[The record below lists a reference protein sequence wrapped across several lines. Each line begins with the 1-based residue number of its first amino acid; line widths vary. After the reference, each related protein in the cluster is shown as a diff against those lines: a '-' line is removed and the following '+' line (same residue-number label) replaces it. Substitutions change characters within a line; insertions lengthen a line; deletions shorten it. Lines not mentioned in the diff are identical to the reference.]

1 MKPAGVKAIKEE
13 LKIRSREE
21 LTELC
26 LNLSKFKKENKEL
39 LTYLLFEAEDENYF
53 IEGIKE
59 EIKTQFEEVNRKSYY
74 YVKKSIRK
82 ILRNTKKNIRYS
94 KKKQTEVEL
103 ILFFCKMLVEF
114 SPSIKKSIPLTN
126 IFEREILRVQKIILL
141 LDPDLQHDY
150 GIEIDDM
157 HENKK
162 I

>member
-21 LTELC
+21 LIELC

-39 LTYLLFEAEDENYF
+39 LTYLLFEADDENYF
-53 IEGIKE
+53 IKGIKE

-103 ILFFCKMLVEF
+103 ILFFCKMLGEF
-114 SPSIKKSIPLTN
+114 SPSIKKSIPLKN
-126 IFEREILRVQKIILL
+126 IFEREIQRVQKIILS
-141 LDPDLQHDY
+141 LDPDLQYDY
-150 GIEIDDM
+150 RIEID
-157 HENKK
+157 ELQKK
-162 I
+162 C

>member
-21 LTELC
+21 LIELC

-39 LTYLLFEAEDENYF
+39 LTYLLFEADDENYF
-53 IEGIKE
+53 IKGIKE

-94 KKKQTEVEL
+94 KTV
-103 ILFFCKMLVEF
+103 
-114 SPSIKKSIPLTN
+114 SYTH
-126 IFEREILRVQKIILL
+126 LRA
-141 LDPDLQHDY
+141 
-150 GIEIDDM
+150 
-157 HENKK
+157 HET
-162 I
+162 

>member
-39 LTYLLFEAEDENYF
+39 LTYLLFEADDENYF
-53 IEGIKE
+53 IQGIKE
-59 EIKTQFEEVNRKSYY
+59 EIMTQFEEVNRKSYY

-103 ILFFCKMLVEF
+103 ILFFCKMLGEF

-126 IFEREILRVQKIILL
+126 IFDREILRVKKIILS
-141 LDPDLQHDY
+141 LDPDLQYDY
-150 GIEIDDM
+150 RIEID
-157 HENKK
+157 ELKNNK
-162 I
+162 

>member
-21 LTELC
+21 LIELC

-39 LTYLLFEAEDENYF
+39 LTYLLFDADDENYF
-53 IEGIKE
+53 IKGIKE
-59 EIKTQFEEVNRKSYY
+59 EIKTQFDEVNRKSYY

-103 ILFFCKMLVEF
+103 ILFFCKMLGEF
-114 SPSIKKSIPLTN
+114 SPSIKKSIPLKN
-126 IFEREILRVQKIILL
+126 IFEREILRVQKIILS
-141 LDPDLQHDY
+141 LDIDLQYDY
-150 GIEIDDM
+150 GIEID
-157 HENKK
+157 ELQEKK
-162 I
+162 LN